1 MEALMPRLVRTERS
15 LMDTRQQ
22 VASVWRATAP
32 FVDTRTNGNTLTFT
46 DGHKWPEWSFQF
58 TADMG
63 SANPNSIEAL
73 RWSATEADKV
83 TVAAMV
89 KQSFEDHNLQLY
101 LAWHCCAQHSY
112 V

>member
-1 MEALMPRLVRTERS
+1 MEALMPRLVQTERS
-15 LMDTRQQ
+15 LMDTRQK
-22 VASVWRATAP
+22 VAGVWRATAP
-32 FVDTRTNGNTLTFT
+32 FVDTRTIGNDPTFT
-46 DGHKWPEWSFQF
+46 DEHKWPEWFFQF
-58 TADMG
+58 IAHMG

-73 RWSATEADKV
+73 RWSAMEADKV

-101 LAWHCCAQHSY
+101 LAWHCCAQRSH